1 MNMQKSNPQHSQR
14 GFTMLEVLIVVA
26 IVGIISSI
34 ALPNYRA
41 FIVKSRSVTNAG
53 LLHSAITQA
62 KSIALTSQA
71 VTICKSENP
80 DAPTPTCSTV
90 VSNGSANTGWGS
102 GWIVFQDRNANNDYD
117 SGDTLIRVQPALLL
131 EVAAG
136 SIVPVPPSQSITLG
150 SGAGGS
156 PPGAAM
162 YFYVKPPN
170 SYMGPP
176 YDRYVCLSSI
186 REISVVKSLPCPT

>member
-1 MNMQKSNPQHSQR
+1 MQKSNPQHSQH

-26 IVGIISSI
+26 IVGIITSI

-41 FIVKSRSVTNAG
+41 FIVRSRSITNAG

-62 KSIALTSQA
+62 KSLALTSQA

-80 DAPTPTCSTV
+80 EAPTPTCSTIT
-90 VSNGSANTGWGS
+90 SDGAANTGWGS

-117 SGDTLIRVQPALLL
+117 AGDTLIRVQPALFLD
-131 EVAAG
+131 VAAG
-136 SIVPVPPSQSITLG
+136 SIVPVPASQSITLG
-150 SGAGGS
+150 GGASGS

-170 SYMGPP
+170 SYMGAT
-176 YDRYVCLSSI
+176 YDRYVCLSST
-186 REISVVKSLPCPT
+186 RKISIVKTLPCPT